1 MERAGGEVG
10 AGTVVAA
17 GTAAGAGAGTAAVVA
32 VGTAAE
38 VGIVA
43 AGTLEAGVEV
53 VELDVVAVVRLGR
66 SCTSRAYS
74 AVGKENLGQLTEGG
88 SLPSKEVVESVPD
101 AREESSLWESRG
113 AAKQRNQ

>member
-10 AGTVVAA
+10 AGTVAAA

-53 VELDVVAVVRLGR
+53 VELDVVAVVHLGR
-66 SCTSRAYS
+66 SCTSRAYP
-74 AVGKENLGQLTEGG
+74 AGGEENLGQLTEG

>member
-1 MERAGGEVG
+1 MERVGGEVG

-17 GTAAGAGAGTAAVVA
+17 GTAAEAGAGTAVE

-43 AGTLEAGVEV
+43 AGTLEVGAEV
-53 VELDVVAVVRLGR
+53 VELDVVAVEHLGR
-66 SCTSRAYS
+66 SCISRAYP
-74 AVGKENLGQLTEGG
+74 AVGEDNLGQLTEG

>member
-1 MERAGGEVG
+1 MEQAGGEVG

-17 GTAAGAGAGTAAVVA
+17 GTAAGAGTAAVVA

-43 AGTLEAGVEV
+43 AGTVEAGVEV
-53 VELDVVAVVRLGR
+53 VELGVVAVVHLGR
-66 SCTSRAYS
+66 SCTSRAYP

-101 AREESSLWESRG
+101 AREESSLWESRST
-113 AAKQRNQ
+113 AKQRNQ

>member
-17 GTAAGAGAGTAAVVA
+17 GTAAVAA

-43 AGTLEAGVEV
+43 AGNVEAGVEV

-66 SCTSRAYS
+66 SCTSRAYPD
-74 AVGKENLGQLTEGG
+74 VGKENLGQLAEG

>member
-17 GTAAGAGAGTAAVVA
+17 GTAAGAGTAVVVA

-53 VELDVVAVVRLGR
+53 VELDVVAVVHLGR
-66 SCTSRAYS
+66 SCTSRAYP
-74 AVGKENLGQLTEGG
+74 AAKKENFVQLT
-88 SLPSKEVVESVPD
+88 V
-101 AREESSLWESRG
+101 RELTL
-113 AAKQRNQ
+113 QRSC

>member
-1 MERAGGEVG
+1 MEQAGGEVG

-17 GTAAGAGAGTAAVVA
+17 GTAAGAGAGTAVVVA

-43 AGTLEAGVEV
+43 AGTVEAGVEV

-66 SCTSRAYS
+66 SCTSRAYP
-74 AVGKENLGQLTEGG
+74 AVGKENLGPLTEWG
-88 SLPSKEVVESVPD
+88 LT
-101 AREESSLWESRG
+101 L
-113 AAKQRNQ
+113 QRSC

>member
-1 MERAGGEVG
+1 MV
-10 AGTVVAA
+10 
-17 GTAAGAGAGTAAVVA
+17 TAAVVA

-43 AGTLEAGVEV
+43 AGTVEAGVEV
-53 VELDVVAVVRLGR
+53 VELDVVAVVHLGR
-66 SCTSRAYS
+66 SCTSRAYP
-74 AVGKENLGQLTEGG
+74 AVGKENLGQLIEG
-88 SLPSKEVVESVPD
+88 SLPSKEVVESVPN

>member
-10 AGTVVAA
+10 AGTVAAA

-43 AGTLEAGVEV
+43 AGTVEAGGEV
-53 VELDVVAVVRLGR
+53 VELGVVAVVRLGR
-66 SCTSRAYS
+66 SCTSRAYP
-74 AVGKENLGQLTEGG
+74 AVGNQIW
-88 SLPSKEVVESVPD
+88 SVPSKEVVESVPD
-101 AREESSLWESRG
+101 AREESSLWESRST
-113 AAKQRNQ
+113 AKQRNQ

>member
-17 GTAAGAGAGTAAVVA
+17 GTAAVAGAGTAVVVA

-66 SCTSRAYS
+66 SCTSRAYP
-74 AVGKENLGQLTEGG
+74 AVGFVQLAEG

-101 AREESSLWESRG
+101 AREESSLWES
-113 AAKQRNQ
+113 

>member
-10 AGTVVAA
+10 AGTVAAA
-17 GTAAGAGAGTAAVVA
+17 GTAAGAGTAAVVA

-43 AGTLEAGVEV
+43 AGTVEAGVVV
-53 VELDVVAVVRLGR
+53 VELDVVAVLRLGR
-66 SCTSRAYS
+66 SCTSRAYP
-74 AVGKENLGQLTEGG
+74 AGGKENLGQLTEG

-101 AREESSLWESRG
+101 AR
-113 AAKQRNQ
+113 

>member
-1 MERAGGEVG
+1 MEQAGGEVG
-10 AGTVVAA
+10 AGTVAAA
-17 GTAAGAGAGTAAVVA
+17 GTAAVAAAGAGTAAVVA

-66 SCTSRAYS
+66 S
-74 AVGKENLGQLTEGG
+74 
-88 SLPSKEVVESVPD
+88 
-101 AREESSLWESRG
+101 
-113 AAKQRNQ
+113 

>member
-1 MERAGGEVG
+1 MELAGGEVG
-10 AGTVVAA
+10 AGTVAAA
-17 GTAAGAGAGTAAVVA
+17 GTAAGAGAGTAVVVA
-32 VGTAAE
+32 VGIAAE
-38 VGIVA
+38 VGTVA

-53 VELDVVAVVRLGR
+53 VELDVVAVVHLGR
-66 SCTSRAYS
+66 SCTSRAYP
-74 AVGKENLGQLTEGG
+74 AVEKENFVQLTEG

>member
-17 GTAAGAGAGTAAVVA
+17 GTAAVAGAGTAVVVA

-38 VGIVA
+38 VGTVA

-66 SCTSRAYS
+66 SCTSRAYP
-74 AVGKENLGQLTEGG
+74 AVGKENFVQLTEG
-88 SLPSKEVVESVPD
+88 SLPSKEVVESVPN
-101 AREESSLWESRG
+101 AREESSL
-113 AAKQRNQ
+113 

>member
-10 AGTVVAA
+10 AGTVAAA
-17 GTAAGAGAGTAAVVA
+17 GTAAGAGTAAVVA

-53 VELDVVAVVRLGR
+53 VELDVVAVVHLGR
-66 SCTSRAYS
+66 SCTSRAYP
-74 AVGKENLGQLTEGG
+74 AVGKENLGSINRRKLT
-88 SLPSKEVVESVPD
+88 L
-101 AREESSLWESRG
+101 
-113 AAKQRNQ
+113 QRSC

>member
-1 MERAGGEVG
+1 MELVGGEVG
-10 AGTVVAA
+10 AGTVAAA
-17 GTAAGAGAGTAAVVA
+17 GTAAGAGTAAVVA

-53 VELDVVAVVRLGR
+53 VELDVVAVVHLGR
-66 SCTSRAYS
+66 SYTSRAYP
-74 AVGKENLGQLTEGG
+74 AVGKENLGPLTEG

-101 AREESSLWESRG
+101 A
-113 AAKQRNQ
+113 

>member
-10 AGTVVAA
+10 AGTVAAA
-17 GTAAGAGAGTAAVVA
+17 GTAAGAGTAAVVA

-43 AGTLEAGVEV
+43 AGTVEAGVEV
-53 VELDVVAVVRLGR
+53 VELGVVAVVHLGR
-66 SCTSRAYS
+66 SCTSRAYP
-74 AVGKENLGQLTEGG
+74 AVGKENLGQLTDG

>member
-10 AGTVVAA
+10 AGTVAA
-17 GTAAGAGAGTAAVVA
+17 GTAAVAGAGTAAVVA

-43 AGTLEAGVEV
+43 AGTVEAGVEV

-66 SCTSRAYS
+66 SCTSRAY
-74 AVGKENLGQLTEGG
+74 
-88 SLPSKEVVESVPD
+88 P
-101 AREESSLWESRG
+101 
-113 AAKQRNQ
+113 AAGNIFLFN

>member
-17 GTAAGAGAGTAAVVA
+17 GTAAGAGAGTAVV

-43 AGTLEAGVEV
+43 AGTVEAGVEV
-53 VELDVVAVVRLGR
+53 VELDVVAVEHLGR
-66 SCTSRAYS
+66 SCTSRAYP
-74 AVGKENLGQLTEGG
+74 AVGKENLGPLSEWGLT
-88 SLPSKEVVESVPD
+88 L
-101 AREESSLWESRG
+101 
-113 AAKQRNQ
+113 QRSC